1 MSVTKADREEMARL
15 EQELV
20 SLFGKKSVVR
30 KKCACR
36 GDYRGRYDYSLVFDD
51 GSTLYISTGMTNY
64 LKNLREETEGYR
76 FFKDNLPYLKEK
88 VCEVIERD
96 NRQAVALGLHPIEFV
111 DLHLVTDPRDFH
123 SFWPELVIR
132 VSGVELPYKETMFYY
147 ACVGHHTKVY
157 FEEKLNRPDDQ
168 LGGLSRL
175 GKEHYSI
182 IVMGSLQ

>member
-30 KKCACR
+30 KKSACR
-36 GDYRGRYDYSLVFDD
+36 GDYRGKYDYSLVFDD
-51 GSTLYISTGMTNY
+51 GSMLYISTGMTNY

-96 NRQAVALGLHPIEFV
+96 NHQAVALGLHPIEFV
-111 DLHLVTDPRDFH
+111 DLHLVTDPRAFH

-157 FEEKLNRPDDQ
+157 FEEKLNRKDDQ
-168 LGGLSRL
+168 LLGLNRL